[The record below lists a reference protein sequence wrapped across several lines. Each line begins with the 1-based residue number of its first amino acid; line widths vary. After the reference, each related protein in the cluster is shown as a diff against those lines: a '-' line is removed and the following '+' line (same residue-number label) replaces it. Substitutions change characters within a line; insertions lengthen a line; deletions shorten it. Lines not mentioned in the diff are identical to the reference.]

1 MVIGAMRIESINRKL
16 YRKFGGRVRAEKRD
30 DCIYLSGELDSWDDV
45 VDAGMTAATK
55 YSRCHVVNDI
65 VFTGAVPEQMHMP
78 GISDDVLEGDSPDV
92 LIIGGG
98 ISGCT
103 VARELSRYKLDIL
116 LIDKEAD
123 LALGASGR
131 NDGEVHPGVDLS
143 RGSLKHKYI
152 RRANHMYEGICR
164 ELDVPFKRT
173 GQYAC
178 FTHRSWL
185 PFVWLYAM
193 KRRYIDGIE
202 DTRIELGG
210 KIREKEP
217 GISPK
222 VAFALSSPSSGS
234 VSPYNL
240 VIAYA
245 ENAVHNGAR
254 VSLNTAVTGMELD
267 GGRIKA
273 VHTNRGTLH
282 PRMVINCAGVYA
294 DKVAEMAGDRFFTI
308 HPRRGTNSILDK
320 KTGARFA
327 SIASVVGAK
336 SPGHTHTKGGG
347 ILHTAHDN
355 LLVGPDAVETWE
367 RENTATNRESIERVF
382 AKQKHTMPTLSE
394 KDIITYFTGVRAP
407 TYEEDFI
414 IEPGRKT
421 ENIFH
426 VAGIQSPG
434 LTTAPAVAEDV
445 AKAVAETL
453 GADKNEGFDPVRHA
467 PPHLAAM
474 SDAERAE
481 LIRKN
486 PDYGVIVCRCEEVS
500 RGEILDA
507 LRSPVCVPTLDGVK
521 KRVRPGMGRCQG
533 GFCSPLVTKII
544 AEYLGVPLTE
554 VRKSSAESAIVFES
568 RKGDR

>member
-30 DCIYLSGELDSWDDV
+30 DCIYLSGELDNWNDV
-45 VDAGMTAATK
+45 VEAGMTAATK
-55 YSRCHVVNDI
+55 SSRCHVVNDI
-65 VFTGAVPEQMHMP
+65 VFTGAEPEPMHMP

-116 LIDKEAD
+116 LLEKEAD

-164 ELDVPFKRT
+164 ELDVPFRRT

-210 KIREKEP
+210 RIREKEP
-217 GISPK
+217 SISPK

-453 GADKNEGFDPVRHA
+453 GADKNEDFDPVRHA

-481 LIRKN
+481 LIREN

-554 VRKSSAESAIVFES
+554 VRKSSAESAIVFDS
-568 RKGDR
+568 RKGGR